1 MKISKNASNFL
12 KHRTLVVFAILILS
26 LIPLIVAPIS
36 PRVQSQSEQVNGHT
50 KRYKW
55 HQSKELLSIIYD
67 NSIVTEDQVSCA
79 FSHDSICLKIDQSDV
94 IVEGKLEKEI
104 LVQPSRWFLQD
115 GR

>member
-1 MKISKNASNFL
+1 MQ
-12 KHRTLVVFAILILS
+12 
-26 LIPLIVAPIS
+26 P
-36 PRVQSQSEQVNGHT
+36 QQEQVNGHI

-67 NSIVTEDQVSCA
+67 NSVVPEDQVSCA
-79 FSHDSICLKIDQSDV
+79 FSHDSICLKIDQSNV

-104 LVQPSRWFLQD
+104 LVEPSRWFLQD

>member
-1 MKISKNASNFL
+1 MF
-12 KHRTLVVFAILILS
+12 FAILILS

-36 PRVQSQSEQVNGHT
+36 PRVQSQSEQVNAHS

-55 HQSKELLSIIYD
+55 HQSKELLSVIYD
-67 NSIVTEDQVSCA
+67 NSVVTEDQVSCT
-79 FSHDSICLKIDQSDV
+79 FSHDSICLKTDQSDV

>member
-1 MKISKNASNFL
+1 M
-12 KHRTLVVFAILILS
+12 
-26 LIPLIVAPIS
+26 
-36 PRVQSQSEQVNGHT
+36 QSQSEQVNGHT

-55 HQSKELLSIIYD
+55 HQSKELLSVIYD